1 MTWWPWCTL
10 CVGKE
15 SCILIFS
22 LISFQ
27 EQWLGLLA
35 SSKSDQWGF
44 IRALCTHH
52 LIVDI
57 FQSFVVIVL
66 NAQIVPFLAKKLIQV
81 GSWVFLM
88 GASSLLCFC
97 VCVKMFQDHLRHI
110 WNPLFLQ
117 GVLVSL
123 VREDIYRPQSA
134 LGGSYSNRVDHCWG
148 PFW

>member
-1 MTWWPWCTL
+1 MTLVYTL
-10 CVGKE
+10 CGKRKLYPYFFLDQF
-15 SCILIFS
+15 SRTVTWFISIL
-22 LISFQ
+22 Q
-27 EQWLGLLA
+27 KWPVR
-35 SSKSDQWGF
+35 F
-44 IRALCTHH
+44 IRTLCTHH

-123 VREDIYRPQSA
+123 VREDIYRPQSV